1 MSRLLSKLDE
11 LDAEISAIEQK
22 KRGYLYDCRLYDEDN
37 ILCGSSQLEFEKAA
51 VTEFMREEERAR
63 EKALE
68 QSDRIVGACGEY
80 GRYLCSRLRIRP
92 DSPEY
97 QEVYSEA
104 VEYFARA
111 RDISEYK
118 ACNIENPLK
127 SFVYKGLKNV
137 IRRHAT
143 KKKKKREAERFVSSA
158 LINDSGETT
167 DIFDLI
173 PDSRSEQALSLVEDN
188 ELVSAVEMLASDRY
202 SESGVDLLCFCY
214 VAVKTGYQINDAQF
228 AVECS
233 LLGIDSPRELEEE
246 LRSKPEAR
254 EVLRNISI
262 CGESYQDA
270 SECIAEVLRRYLYC
284 GEEIDKMLCK

>member
-1 MSRLLSKLDE
+1 MARLLDSKLDE

-37 ILCGSSQLEFEKAA
+37 ILCGSSHFDFGKAA
-51 VTEFMREEERAR
+51 VQEFIDEEKRAQ

-80 GRYLCSRLRIRP
+80 GRYLCSHLRIHP
-92 DSPEY
+92 ESPEY
-97 QEVYSEA
+97 QEVYCEA
-104 VEYFARA
+104 VDYFAKA
-111 RDISEYK
+111 RDISEYPV
-118 ACNIENPLK
+118 CNLENPLK

-143 KKKKKREAERFVSSA
+143 KKKREAERFVSSE

-167 DIFDLI
+167 NIFDLI

-214 VAVKTGYQINDAQF
+214 VAVKTGYQISDAQF

>member
-1 MSRLLSKLDE
+1 MSRLLDSKLDE

-37 ILCGSSQLEFEKAA
+37 ILCGSSHFDFGKAA
-51 VTEFMREEERAR
+51 VQEFIDEEKRAQ

-80 GRYLCSRLRIRP
+80 GRYLCSHLRIHP
-92 DSPEY
+92 ESPEY
-97 QEVYSEA
+97 QEVYCEA
-104 VEYFARA
+104 VDYFAKA
-111 RDISEYK
+111 RDISEYPV
-118 ACNIENPLK
+118 CNLENPLK

-143 KKKKKREAERFVSSA
+143 KKKREAERFVSSE

-214 VAVKTGYQINDAQF
+214 VAVKTGYQISDAQF

>member
-37 ILCGSSQLEFEKAA
+37 ILCGSSQLDFEKAA
-51 VTEFMREEERAR
+51 VQEFIDEEKRAQ

-80 GRYLCSRLRIRP
+80 GRYLCSHLRIHP
-92 DSPEY
+92 ESPEY
-97 QEVYSEA
+97 QEVCDEA
-104 VEYFARA
+104 IEYFAKA
-111 RDISEYK
+111 RDISEYPV
-118 ACNIENPLK
+118 CNLENPLK

-143 KKKKKREAERFVSSA
+143 KKKREAERFVSSE
-158 LINDSGETT
+158 LINESGETT

-214 VAVKTGYQINDAQF
+214 VAVKTGYQISDAQF

-233 LLGIDSPRELEEE
+233 LLGIDSPREIEEE
-246 LRSKPEAR
+246 LRSKPEAL

>member
-1 MSRLLSKLDE
+1 MSRLLDSKLDE

-37 ILCGSSQLEFEKAA
+37 ILCGSSRFEFGKAA
-51 VTEFMREEERAR
+51 VQEFIDEEKRAQ

-80 GRYLCSRLRIRP
+80 GRYLCSHLRIHP
-92 DSPEY
+92 ESPEY
-97 QEVYSEA
+97 QEVYCEA
-104 VEYFARA
+104 VDYFAKA
-111 RDISEYK
+111 RDISEYPV
-118 ACNIENPLK
+118 CNLENPLK

-143 KKKKKREAERFVSSA
+143 KKKREAERFVSSE

-214 VAVKTGYQINDAQF
+214 VAVKTGYQISDAQF

-233 LLGIDSPRELEEE
+233 LLGIDSPREIEEE
-246 LRSKPEAR
+246 LRSKPEAL

>member
-1 MSRLLSKLDE
+1 MARLLDSKLDE

-37 ILCGSSQLEFEKAA
+37 ILCGSSHFDFGKAA
-51 VTEFMREEERAR
+51 VQEFIDEEKRAQ

-80 GRYLCSRLRIRP
+80 GRYLCSHLRIHP
-92 DSPEY
+92 ESPEY
-97 QEVYSEA
+97 QEVYCEA
-104 VEYFARA
+104 VDYFAKA
-111 RDISEYK
+111 RDISEYPV
-118 ACNIENPLK
+118 CNLENPLK

-143 KKKKKREAERFVSSA
+143 KKKREAERFVSSE
-158 LINDSGETT
+158 LLNDSGETT

-173 PDSRSEQALSLVEDN
+173 PDSRSEQVLSLVEDN

-233 LLGIDSPRELEEE
+233 LLGIDSPREIEEE
-246 LRSKPEAR
+246 LRSKPEAL

>member
-22 KRGYLYDCRLYDEDN
+22 KHGYLYDCRLYDEDN
-37 ILCGSSQLEFEKAA
+37 ILCGSSQLDFEKAA

-63 EKALE
+63 KKALE

-104 VEYFARA
+104 IEYFARA
-111 RDISEYK
+111 RDISEYQV
-118 ACNIENPLK
+118 CNYENPLK
-127 SFVYKGLKNV
+127 SFVYNGLKNV

-143 KKKKKREAERFVSSA
+143 KKKREAERFVSSE
-158 LINDSGETT
+158 LINESGETT
-167 DIFDLI
+167 NIFDLI
-173 PDSRSEQALSLVEDN
+173 SDSRSEQALSLVEDN

-284 GEEIDKMLCK
+284 GEEIDKLLCR

>member
-1 MSRLLSKLDE
+1 MSSRLLSKLDE

-37 ILCGSSQLEFEKAA
+37 ILCGSSQLDFEKAA
-51 VTEFMREEERAR
+51 VTEFTREEERAR

-92 DSPEY
+92 DSSEY

-111 RDISEYK
+111 RDISEYQV
-118 ACNIENPLK
+118 CNIENPLK

-143 KKKKKREAERFVSSA
+143 KKKREAERFVSSE
-158 LINDSGETT
+158 LINESGETT

-214 VAVKTGYQINDAQF
+214 VAVKTGYQISDAQF

>member
-1 MSRLLSKLDE
+1 MARLIDSKLDE

-37 ILCGSSQLEFEKAA
+37 ILCGSSQLDFEKAA

-97 QEVYSEA
+97 QEVYDEA

-111 RDISEYK
+111 RDISEYQV
-118 ACNIENPLK
+118 CNIENPLK

-143 KKKKKREAERFVSSA
+143 KKKREAERFVSSE
-158 LINDSGETT
+158 LINESGETT

-214 VAVKTGYQINDAQF
+214 VAVKTGYQISDTQF

>member
-37 ILCGSSQLEFEKAA
+37 ILCGSSQLDFEKAA
-51 VTEFMREEERAR
+51 VQEFIDEEKRAQ

-80 GRYLCSRLRIRP
+80 GRYLCSHLRIYP
-92 DSPEY
+92 ESPEY
-97 QEVYSEA
+97 QEVYCEA
-104 VEYFARA
+104 VDYFAKA
-111 RDISEYK
+111 RDISEYPV
-118 ACNIENPLK
+118 CNLENPLK

-143 KKKKKREAERFVSSA
+143 KKKREAERFVSSE

-214 VAVKTGYQINDAQF
+214 VAVKTGYQISDAQF

>member
-1 MSRLLSKLDE
+1 MGRLLDSKLDE

-37 ILCGSSQLEFEKAA
+37 SLCGSSQLDYTKAA
-51 VTEFMREEERAR
+51 VTEFMGEEERAR

-80 GRYLCSRLRIRP
+80 GRYLCSHLRIHP

-97 QEVYSEA
+97 YEVYSEA
-104 VEYFARA
+104 VDYFARA
-111 RDISEYK
+111 RDISEYP
-118 ACNIENPLK
+118 ACNLENPLK

-143 KKKKKREAERFVSSA
+143 KKKREAERFVSSE
-158 LINDSGETT
+158 LVSESGETT
-167 DIFDLI
+167 DIFELI

-188 ELVSAVEMLASDRY
+188 ELISAIEMLASDRY

-214 VAVKTGYQINDAQF
+214 VAVKTGYQLKDAKF

-233 LLGIDSPRELEEE
+233 LLGIDSPKELEEE
-246 LRSKPEAR
+246 LKSKPEAL
-254 EVLRNISI
+254 EVLRNISL
-262 CGESYQDA
+262 CNESYQDA
-270 SECIAEVLRRYLYC
+270 SECISEVLRRYLYC

>member
-1 MSRLLSKLDE
+1 MGRLLDSKLDE

-37 ILCGSSQLEFEKAA
+37 ILCGSSHFDFGKAA
-51 VTEFMREEERAR
+51 VQEFIDEEKRAQ

-80 GRYLCSRLRIRP
+80 GRYLCSHLRIHP
-92 DSPEY
+92 ESPEY
-97 QEVYSEA
+97 QEVYCEA
-104 VEYFARA
+104 VDYFAKA
-111 RDISEYK
+111 RDISEYPV
-118 ACNIENPLK
+118 CNLENPLK

-143 KKKKKREAERFVSSA
+143 KKKREAERFVSSE

-214 VAVKTGYQINDAQF
+214 VAVKTGYQISDAQF

>member
-1 MSRLLSKLDE
+1 MARLLDSKLDE

-37 ILCGSSQLEFEKAA
+37 ILCGSSHFDFWKAA
-51 VTEFMREEERAR
+51 VQEFIDEEKRAQ

-80 GRYLCSRLRIRP
+80 GRYLCSHLRIHP
-92 DSPEY
+92 ESPEY
-97 QEVYSEA
+97 QEVYCEA
-104 VEYFARA
+104 VDYFAKA
-111 RDISEYK
+111 RDISEYPV
-118 ACNIENPLK
+118 CNLENPLK

-143 KKKKKREAERFVSSA
+143 KKKREAERFVSSE

-233 LLGIDSPRELEEE
+233 LLGIDSPREIEEE
-246 LRSKPEAR
+246 LRNKPEAL

>member
-1 MSRLLSKLDE
+1 MGRLLDSKLDE

-37 ILCGSSQLEFEKAA
+37 ILCGSSHFDFWKAA
-51 VTEFMREEERAR
+51 VQEFIGEEKRAQ

-80 GRYLCSRLRIRP
+80 GRYLCSHLRIHP
-92 DSPEY
+92 ESPEY

-104 VEYFARA
+104 VDYFAKA
-111 RDISEYK
+111 RDISEYPV
-118 ACNIENPLK
+118 CNLENPLK

-143 KKKKKREAERFVSSA
+143 KKKREAERFVSSE
-158 LINDSGETT
+158 LINESGETT

-214 VAVKTGYQINDAQF
+214 VAVKTGYQISDAQF

-233 LLGIDSPRELEEE
+233 LLGIDSPREIEEE
-246 LRSKPEAR
+246 LRSKPEAL
-254 EVLRNISI
+254 EVLRNISL
-262 CGESYQDA
+262 CNESYQDA
-270 SECIAEVLRRYLYC
+270 SECISEVLRKYLYC
-284 GEEIDKMLCK
+284 SEEIDKMLCK

>member
-1 MSRLLSKLDE
+1 MSRLLDSKLDE

-37 ILCGSSQLEFEKAA
+37 ILCGSSHFDFGKAA
-51 VTEFMREEERAR
+51 VQEFIDEEKRAQ

-80 GRYLCSRLRIRP
+80 GRYLCSHLRIHP
-92 DSPEY
+92 ESPEY
-97 QEVYSEA
+97 QEVYCEA
-104 VEYFARA
+104 VDYFAKA
-111 RDISEYK
+111 RDISEYPV
-118 ACNIENPLK
+118 CNLENPLK

-143 KKKKKREAERFVSSA
+143 KKKREAERFVSSE

-167 DIFDLI
+167 NIFDLI

-214 VAVKTGYQINDAQF
+214 VAVKTGYQISDAQF

>member
-1 MSRLLSKLDE
+1 M
-11 LDAEISAIEQK
+11 
-22 KRGYLYDCRLYDEDN
+22 
-37 ILCGSSQLEFEKAA
+37 
-51 VTEFMREEERAR
+51 
-63 EKALE
+63 
-68 QSDRIVGACGEY
+68 
-80 GRYLCSRLRIRP
+80 
-92 DSPEY
+92 
-97 QEVYSEA
+97 
-104 VEYFARA
+104 
-111 RDISEYK
+111 
-118 ACNIENPLK
+118 CNLENPLK

-143 KKKKKREAERFVSSA
+143 KKKREAERFVSSE

-246 LRSKPEAR
+246 LRSKPEAL

>member
-1 MSRLLSKLDE
+1 MSRLLDSKLDE

-22 KRGYLYDCRLYDEDN
+22 KHGYLYDCRLYDEDN
-37 ILCGSSQLEFEKAA
+37 ILCGSSHFDFGKAA
-51 VTEFMREEERAR
+51 AQEFIDEEKRAQ

-80 GRYLCSRLRIRP
+80 GRYLCSHLRIHP
-92 DSPEY
+92 ESPEY
-97 QEVYSEA
+97 QEVYCEA
-104 VEYFARA
+104 VDYFAKA
-111 RDISEYK
+111 RDISEYPV
-118 ACNIENPLK
+118 CNLENPLK

-143 KKKKKREAERFVSSA
+143 KKKREAERFVSSE

-214 VAVKTGYQINDAQF
+214 VAVKTGYQISDAQF

>member
-37 ILCGSSQLEFEKAA
+37 ILCGSSHFDFGKAA
-51 VTEFMREEERAR
+51 VQEFIDEEKRAQ

-80 GRYLCSRLRIRP
+80 GRYLCSHLRIHP
-92 DSPEY
+92 ESPEY
-97 QEVYSEA
+97 QEVYCEA
-104 VEYFARA
+104 VDYFAKA
-111 RDISEYK
+111 RDISEYPV
-118 ACNIENPLK
+118 CNLENPLK

-143 KKKKKREAERFVSSA
+143 KKKREAERFVSSE

-233 LLGIDSPRELEEE
+233 LFGIDSPREIEEE
-246 LRSKPEAR
+246 LRSKPEAL

>member
-1 MSRLLSKLDE
+1 MGRLLDSKLDE

-22 KRGYLYDCRLYDEDN
+22 KHGYLYDCRLYDEDN
-37 ILCGSSQLEFEKAA
+37 ILCGSSQLDFEKAA
-51 VTEFMREEERAR
+51 VAEFMREEERAR
-63 EKALE
+63 KKALE

-97 QEVYSEA
+97 QEVCDEA
-104 VEYFARA
+104 IEYFARA
-111 RDISEYK
+111 RDINEYPV
-118 ACNIENPLK
+118 CNFENTLK
-127 SFVYKGLKNV
+127 SFVYNGLKNV
-137 IRRHAT
+137 LRRHAT
-143 KKKKKREAERFVSSA
+143 KKKREAERFVSSE
-158 LINDSGETT
+158 LINESGETT
-167 DIFDLI
+167 NIFDLI

-214 VAVKTGYQINDAQF
+214 VAVKTGYQISDAQF

-284 GEEIDKMLCK
+284 GEEIDKMLCQ

>member
-37 ILCGSSQLEFEKAA
+37 ILCGSSQLDFEKAA

-63 EKALE
+63 KKALE
-68 QSDRIVGACGEY
+68 QSDLIVGACGEY

-97 QEVYSEA
+97 QEVCDEA
-104 VEYFARA
+104 IEYFARA
-111 RDISEYK
+111 RDISEYQV
-118 ACNIENPLK
+118 CNFENPLK
-127 SFVYKGLKNV
+127 SFVYNGLKNV

-143 KKKKKREAERFVSSA
+143 KKKREAERFVSSE
-158 LINDSGETT
+158 LINESGETT
-167 DIFDLI
+167 NIFDLI

-214 VAVKTGYQINDAQF
+214 VAVKTGYQISDSQF

>member
-1 MSRLLSKLDE
+1 MSRLLDSKLDE

-37 ILCGSSQLEFEKAA
+37 ILCGSSQLAFEKAA

-92 DSPEY
+92 DSSEY
-97 QEVYSEA
+97 QEVCDEA
-104 VEYFARA
+104 IEYFARA
-111 RDISEYK
+111 RDISEYQ
-118 ACNIENPLK
+118 ACNFENPLK
-127 SFVYKGLKNV
+127 SFVYNGLKNV

-143 KKKKKREAERFVSSA
+143 KKKREAERFVSSE
-158 LINDSGETT
+158 LINESGETT
-167 DIFDLI
+167 NIFDLI

-262 CGESYQDA
+262 CNESYQDA

>member
-1 MSRLLSKLDE
+1 MSRLLDSKLDE

-37 ILCGSSQLEFEKAA
+37 ILCGSSHFDFGKAA
-51 VTEFMREEERAR
+51 VQEFIDEEKRAQ

-80 GRYLCSRLRIRP
+80 GRYLCSHLRIRP
-92 DSPEY
+92 ESPEY
-97 QEVYSEA
+97 QEVYCEA
-104 VEYFARA
+104 VDYFAKA
-111 RDISEYK
+111 RDISEYPV
-118 ACNIENPLK
+118 CNLENPLK

-143 KKKKKREAERFVSSA
+143 KKKREAERFVSSE

-214 VAVKTGYQINDAQF
+214 VAVKTGYQISDAQF

-254 EVLRNISI
+254 EVFRNISI

-270 SECIAEVLRRYLYC
+270 SERIAEVLRRYLYC

>member
-1 MSRLLSKLDE
+1 MSRLLDSKLDE

-37 ILCGSSQLEFEKAA
+37 ILCGSSHFDFGKAA
-51 VTEFMREEERAR
+51 VQEFIDEEKRAQ

-80 GRYLCSRLRIRP
+80 GRYLCSHLRIHP
-92 DSPEY
+92 ESPEY

-104 VEYFARA
+104 VDYFAKA
-111 RDISEYK
+111 RDISEYPV
-118 ACNIENPLK
+118 CNLENPLK

-143 KKKKKREAERFVSSA
+143 KKKREAERFVSSE

-214 VAVKTGYQINDAQF
+214 VAVKTGYQISDAQF

-233 LLGIDSPRELEEE
+233 LLGIDSPREIEEE
-246 LRSKPEAR
+246 LRSKPEAL

>member
-1 MSRLLSKLDE
+1 MARLLDSKLDE

-22 KRGYLYDCRLYDEDN
+22 KHGYLYDCRLYDENN
-37 ILCGSSQLEFEKAA
+37 ILCGSSQLDFEKAA

-63 EKALE
+63 KKALE

-97 QEVYSEA
+97 QEVCDEA
-104 VEYFARA
+104 IEYFARA
-111 RDISEYK
+111 RDISEYQV
-118 ACNIENPLK
+118 CNFENPLK
-127 SFVYKGLKNV
+127 SFVYNGLKNV

-143 KKKKKREAERFVSSA
+143 KKKREAERFVSSE
-158 LINDSGETT
+158 LINESGETT
-167 DIFDLI
+167 NIFDLI

-214 VAVKTGYQINDAQF
+214 VAVKTGYQISDSQF

-270 SECIAEVLRRYLYC
+270 SECIAEVLRKYLYC

>member
-1 MSRLLSKLDE
+1 MARLLDSKLDE

-37 ILCGSSQLEFEKAA
+37 ILCGSSHFDFGKAA
-51 VTEFMREEERAR
+51 VQEFIDEEKRAQ

-80 GRYLCSRLRIRP
+80 GRYFCSHLRIHP
-92 DSPEY
+92 ESPEY
-97 QEVYSEA
+97 QEVYCEA
-104 VEYFARA
+104 VDYFAKA
-111 RDISEYK
+111 RDISEYPV
-118 ACNIENPLK
+118 CNLENPLK

-143 KKKKKREAERFVSSA
+143 KKKREAERFVSSE

-214 VAVKTGYQINDAQF
+214 VAVKTGYQISDAQF

-233 LLGIDSPRELEEE
+233 LLGIDSPREIEEE
-246 LRSKPEAR
+246 LRSKPEAL
-254 EVLRNISI
+254 EVLRNISN

>member
-22 KRGYLYDCRLYDEDN
+22 KHGYLYDCRLYDEDN
-37 ILCGSSQLEFEKAA
+37 ILCGSSQLDFEKAA

-63 EKALE
+63 KKALE

-97 QEVYSEA
+97 QEVCDEA
-104 VEYFARA
+104 IEYFARA
-111 RDISEYK
+111 RDISEYQV
-118 ACNIENPLK
+118 CNFENPLK
-127 SFVYKGLKNV
+127 SFVYNGLKNV

-143 KKKKKREAERFVSSA
+143 KKKREAERFVSSE
-158 LINDSGETT
+158 LINESGETT
-167 DIFDLI
+167 NIFDLI

-262 CGESYQDA
+262 CEESYQDA

>member
-1 MSRLLSKLDE
+1 MSRLLDSKLDE

-37 ILCGSSQLEFEKAA
+37 ILCGSSHFDFGKAA
-51 VTEFMREEERAR
+51 VQEFIDEEKRAQ

-80 GRYLCSRLRIRP
+80 GRYLCSHLRIHP
-92 DSPEY
+92 ESPEY
-97 QEVYSEA
+97 QEVYCEA
-104 VEYFARA
+104 VDYFAKA
-111 RDISEYK
+111 RDISEYPV
-118 ACNIENPLK
+118 CNLENPLK

-143 KKKKKREAERFVSSA
+143 KKKREAERVVSSE

-167 DIFDLI
+167 NIFDLI

-214 VAVKTGYQINDAQF
+214 VAVKTGYQISDAQF

-233 LLGIDSPRELEEE
+233 LLGIDSPREIEEE
-246 LRSKPEAR
+246 LRSKPEAL

>member
-22 KRGYLYDCRLYDEDN
+22 KRGYLYDCRLYGEDN
-37 ILCGSSQLEFEKAA
+37 ILCGSSQLDFEKAA

-63 EKALE
+63 KKALE

-97 QEVYSEA
+97 QEVCDEA
-104 VEYFARA
+104 IEYFARA
-111 RDISEYK
+111 SDISEYQV
-118 ACNIENPLK
+118 CNFENPLK
-127 SFVYKGLKNV
+127 SFVYNGLKNV

-143 KKKKKREAERFVSSA
+143 KKKREAERFVSSE
-158 LINDSGETT
+158 LINESGETT
-167 DIFDLI
+167 NIFDLI

-214 VAVKTGYQINDAQF
+214 VAVKTGYQISDAQF
-228 AVECS
+228 AIECS

>member
-22 KRGYLYDCRLYDEDN
+22 KHGYLYDCRLYDEDN
-37 ILCGSSQLEFEKAA
+37 ILCGSSQLDFEKAA

-63 EKALE
+63 KKALE

-97 QEVYSEA
+97 QEVCDEA
-104 VEYFARA
+104 IEYFARA
-111 RDISEYK
+111 RDISEYQV
-118 ACNIENPLK
+118 CNFENPLK
-127 SFVYKGLKNV
+127 SFVYNGLKHV

-143 KKKKKREAERFVSSA
+143 KKKREAERFVSSE

-214 VAVKTGYQINDAQF
+214 VAVKTGYQISDAQF

>member
-37 ILCGSSQLEFEKAA
+37 ILCGSSQLDFEKAT

-63 EKALE
+63 KKALE

-97 QEVYSEA
+97 QEVCDEA
-104 VEYFARA
+104 IEYFARA
-111 RDISEYK
+111 RDISEYQV
-118 ACNIENPLK
+118 CNFENPLK
-127 SFVYKGLKNV
+127 SFVYNGLKNV

-143 KKKKKREAERFVSSA
+143 KKKREAERFVSSE

-214 VAVKTGYQINDAQF
+214 VAVKTGYQISDAQF

>member
-1 MSRLLSKLDE
+1 MARLLDSKLDE

-37 ILCGSSQLEFEKAA
+37 ILCGSSHFDFGKAA
-51 VTEFMREEERAR
+51 VQEFIDEEKRAQ

-68 QSDRIVGACGEY
+68 QSDRIVGACGKY
-80 GRYLCSRLRIRP
+80 GRYLCSHLRIHP
-92 DSPEY
+92 ESPEY
-97 QEVYSEA
+97 QEVYCEA
-104 VEYFARA
+104 VDYFAKA
-111 RDISEYK
+111 RDISEYPV
-118 ACNIENPLK
+118 CNLENPLK

-143 KKKKKREAERFVSSA
+143 KKKREAERFVSSE

-214 VAVKTGYQINDAQF
+214 VAVKTGYQISDAQF

-233 LLGIDSPRELEEE
+233 LLGIDSPREIEEE
-246 LRSKPEAR
+246 LRSKPEAL

>member
-1 MSRLLSKLDE
+1 MARLLDSKLDE

-37 ILCGSSQLEFEKAA
+37 ILCGSSHFDFGKAA
-51 VTEFMREEERAR
+51 VQEFIDEEKRAQ

-80 GRYLCSRLRIRP
+80 GRYLCSHLRIHP
-92 DSPEY
+92 ESPEY
-97 QEVYSEA
+97 QEVYCEA
-104 VEYFARA
+104 VEYFAKA
-111 RDISEYK
+111 RDISEYPV
-118 ACNIENPLK
+118 CNLENPLK

-143 KKKKKREAERFVSSA
+143 KKKREAERFVSSE

>member
-1 MSRLLSKLDE
+1 MSRLLDSKLDE

-37 ILCGSSQLEFEKAA
+37 ILCGSSHFDFWKAA
-51 VTEFMREEERAR
+51 VQEFIGEEKRAQ

-80 GRYLCSRLRIRP
+80 GRYLCSHLRIHP
-92 DSPEY
+92 ESPEY
-97 QEVYSEA
+97 EEVYSEA
-104 VEYFARA
+104 VDYFAKA
-111 RDISEYK
+111 RDISEYPV
-118 ACNIENPLK
+118 CNLENPLK

-143 KKKKKREAERFVSSA
+143 KKKREAERFVSSE

-214 VAVKTGYQINDAQF
+214 VAVKTGYQISDSQF

-246 LRSKPEAR
+246 LRSKPEAL

>member
-22 KRGYLYDCRLYDEDN
+22 KHGYLYDCRLYDEDN
-37 ILCGSSQLEFEKAA
+37 ILCGSSQLDFEKAA

-63 EKALE
+63 KKALE

-97 QEVYSEA
+97 QEVCDEA
-104 VEYFARA
+104 IEYFARA
-111 RDISEYK
+111 RDISEYQV
-118 ACNIENPLK
+118 CNFENPLK
-127 SFVYKGLKNV
+127 SFVYNGLKNV

-143 KKKKKREAERFVSSA
+143 KKKREAERFVSSE
-158 LINDSGETT
+158 LINESGETT

-214 VAVKTGYQINDAQF
+214 VAVKTGYQISDAQF

>member
-37 ILCGSSQLEFEKAA
+37 ILCGSSHFDFGKAA
-51 VTEFMREEERAR
+51 VQEFIDEEKRAQ

-80 GRYLCSRLRIRP
+80 GRYLCSHLRIHP
-92 DSPEY
+92 ESPEY
-97 QEVYSEA
+97 QEVYCEA
-104 VEYFARA
+104 VDYFAKA
-111 RDISEYK
+111 RDISEYPV
-118 ACNIENPLK
+118 CNLENPLK

-143 KKKKKREAERFVSSA
+143 KKKREAERFVSSE

-214 VAVKTGYQINDAQF
+214 VAVKTGYQISDAQF

-233 LLGIDSPRELEEE
+233 LLGIDSPREIEEE

>member
-1 MSRLLSKLDE
+1 MGRLLDSKLDE

-37 ILCGSSQLEFEKAA
+37 ILCGSSQLDFEKAA

-118 ACNIENPLK
+118 ACNLENPLK

-143 KKKKKREAERFVSSA
+143 KKKREAERFVSSE
-158 LINDSGETT
+158 LINESGETT

-214 VAVKTGYQINDAQF
+214 VAVKTGYQISDAQF

>member
-1 MSRLLSKLDE
+1 MGRLLDSKLDE

-37 ILCGSSQLEFEKAA
+37 ILCGSSHFDFWKAA
-51 VTEFMREEERAR
+51 VQEFIGEEKRAQ

-80 GRYLCSRLRIRP
+80 GRYLCSHLRIHP
-92 DSPEY
+92 ESPEY
-97 QEVYSEA
+97 EEVYSEA
-104 VEYFARA
+104 VDYFAKA
-111 RDISEYK
+111 RDISEYPV
-118 ACNIENPLK
+118 CNLENPLK

-143 KKKKKREAERFVSSA
+143 KKKREAERFVSSE

-214 VAVKTGYQINDAQF
+214 VAVKTGYQISDSQF

-246 LRSKPEAR
+246 LRGKPEAR

-270 SECIAEVLRRYLYC
+270 SECIAEVLRKYLYC

>member
-1 MSRLLSKLDE
+1 MSRLLDSKLDE

-37 ILCGSSQLEFEKAA
+37 ILCGSSHFDFGKAA
-51 VTEFMREEERAR
+51 VQEFIGEEKRAQ

-80 GRYLCSRLRIRP
+80 GRYLCSHLRIHP
-92 DSPEY
+92 ESPEY
-97 QEVYSEA
+97 EEVYSEA
-104 VEYFARA
+104 VDYFAKA
-111 RDISEYK
+111 RDISEYPV
-118 ACNIENPLK
+118 CNLENPLK

-143 KKKKKREAERFVSSA
+143 KKKREAERFVSSE

-167 DIFDLI
+167 DIFELI

-214 VAVKTGYQINDAQF
+214 VAVKTGYQISDSQF

>member
-1 MSRLLSKLDE
+1 MSRLLDSKLDE

-22 KRGYLYDCRLYDEDN
+22 KRGYLYDCSLYDEDN
-37 ILCGSSQLEFEKAA
+37 ILCGSSHFDFGKAA
-51 VTEFMREEERAR
+51 VQEFIDEEKRAQ

-80 GRYLCSRLRIRP
+80 GRYLCSHLRIHP
-92 DSPEY
+92 ESPEY
-97 QEVYSEA
+97 QEVYCEA
-104 VEYFARA
+104 VDYFAKA
-111 RDISEYK
+111 RDISEYPV
-118 ACNIENPLK
+118 CNLENPLK

-143 KKKKKREAERFVSSA
+143 KKKREAERFVSSE

-214 VAVKTGYQINDAQF
+214 VAVKTGYQISDAQF

-233 LLGIDSPRELEEE
+233 LLGIDSPREIEEE
-246 LRSKPEAR
+246 LRSKPEAL

>member
-1 MSRLLSKLDE
+1 MARLLDSKLDE

-37 ILCGSSQLEFEKAA
+37 ILCGSSHFDFGKAA
-51 VTEFMREEERAR
+51 VQEFIDEEKRAQ

-80 GRYLCSRLRIRP
+80 GRYLCSHLRIHP
-92 DSPEY
+92 ESPEY
-97 QEVYSEA
+97 QEVYCEA
-104 VEYFARA
+104 VDYFAKA
-111 RDISEYK
+111 RDISEYPV
-118 ACNIENPLK
+118 CNLENPLK

-143 KKKKKREAERFVSSA
+143 KKKREAERFVSSE

-167 DIFDLI
+167 NIFDLI

-188 ELVSAVEMLASDRY
+188 ELVSAVEMLVSDRY

-214 VAVKTGYQINDAQF
+214 VAVKTGYQISDAQF

-233 LLGIDSPRELEEE
+233 LLGIDSPREIEEE
-246 LRSKPEAR
+246 LRSKPEAL